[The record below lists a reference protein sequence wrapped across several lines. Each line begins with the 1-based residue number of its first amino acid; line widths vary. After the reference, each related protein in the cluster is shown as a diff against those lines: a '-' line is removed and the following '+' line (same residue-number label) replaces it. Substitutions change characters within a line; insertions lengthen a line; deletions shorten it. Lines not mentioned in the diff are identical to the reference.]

1 MKKII
6 TVSALI
12 LMTGCASTG
21 SVKNVNEDSG
31 ERKPCVKNFT
41 HEGNMVLG
49 STFKTNA
56 LIENV
61 SKKSAFEK
69 VSKYVA
75 MDGWHITYSD
85 EDLGIISG
93 SQTVSFGEGK
103 SAPLNILINAK
114 GQDSDISISFSTSMG
129 VYSPSESVMNNF
141 CKMVNSVAN

>member
-1 MKKII
+1 MMSLYGVEVIQHI
-6 TVSALI
+6 HSSFCCRRYHPHSYIGNA
-12 LMTGCASTG
+12 
-21 SVKNVNEDSG
+21 
-31 ERKPCVKNFT
+31 CVKNFT

-49 STFKTNA
+49 NTFKTNA

-85 EDLGIISG
+85 KDLGIISG

-114 GQDSDISISFSTSMG
+114 GQDSEISISFSTSMG